1 MRTAHYFSCV
11 KRSTFLLMTK
21 NEPDFGIFA
30 ENEKNCSIRMGK
42 KYCGVKNLRP
52 ADTIC
57 KHGPEGKIKREI
69 SVGD

>member
-1 MRTAHYFSCV
+1 
-11 KRSTFLLMTK
+11 MTK

-30 ENEKNCSIRMGK
+30 ENEKNCSIRLGQ
-42 KYCGVKNLRP
+42 KYCGVKNLRL

-57 KHGPEGKIKREI
+57 KHGPGGKIKREI